1 LEQATAVVG
10 KLTNLGE
17 RSFYLRHVLRFD
29 ISSNANGRNTM
40 TDDEKHAQ
48 EVTELFTKFTDLA
61 HGHEIDVLVPALTN
75 LLAQTLYMSGEGEMK
90 GIAYVADVISYT
102 FEGMGYGQ
110 SKQ

>member
-1 LEQATAVVG
+1 
-10 KLTNLGE
+10 
-17 RSFYLRHVLRFD
+17 
-29 ISSNANGRNTM
+29 M